1 MTGARLDRIG
11 GMRLSGCAMA
21 LTIALLAACGSDHNA
36 DRPPTEAPPELGVL
50 HAFDGTDG
58 AWSRGSLTAVGSL
71 LYGRTA
77 IGGEDNSGTIFQI
90 DQDGSHFQSLYS
102 FTAGGDNGLGNQ
114 PHHNAMLLQGSLLIG
129 AALYGGNTMNSAAL
143 RLSEKPPEPTV
154 NKSGNGT
161 LFMIGTDG
169 TDYMV
174 LLGLDGGTQQAALPH
189 SPPMLAADGTT
200 LYGMTSNGGEHDM
213 GTLYTIQTSGEGF
226 TILHSFHPSDG
237 EEPHGVVIFDSGGK
251 KLLGMTRAGGTP
263 SQSNQTGAGVIFSY
277 DLDKQSYTVLHT
289 FVADSTT
296 NGDTNDHG
304 FLTLINEDAYGTTE
318 HGGRYGKGVIFR
330 IEEDGKKF
338 KIAHSFKGQPN
349 DGEKPFG
356 SLVLVGDHLYGTTQE
371 GGANNDGTLFRLHV
385 KSGTFEL
392 LASFDRAT
400 TGAFPEDNVTL
411 GADGA
416 TLYGLTQAGGVH
428 DPDATKYYGTVFSF
442 EIP

>member
-21 LTIALLAACGSDHNA
+21 LTIALLAACGSDHNV

-102 FTAGGDNGLGNQ
+102 FTSGGDNGLGNQ

-143 RLSEKPPEPTV
+143 RLSEKPPEPMV

-174 LLGLDGGTQQAALPH
+174 LLGLDGGMQQALPH
-189 SPPMLAADGTT
+189 S
-200 LYGMTSNGGEHDM
+200 
-213 GTLYTIQTSGEGF
+213 
-226 TILHSFHPSDG
+226 
-237 EEPHGVVIFDSGGK
+237 
-251 KLLGMTRAGGTP
+251 
-263 SQSNQTGAGVIFSY
+263 
-277 DLDKQSYTVLHT
+277 
-289 FVADSTT
+289 
-296 NGDTNDHG
+296 
-304 FLTLINEDAYGTTE
+304 
-318 HGGRYGKGVIFR
+318 
-330 IEEDGKKF
+330 
-338 KIAHSFKGQPN
+338 
-349 DGEKPFG
+349 PFG
-356 SLVLVGDHLYGTTQE
+356 SLVLVGDSKTASSSCWPRSTAPPPAPSPKTTSRWART
-371 GGANNDGTLFRLHV
+371 GRRST
-385 KSGTFEL
+385 
-392 LASFDRAT
+392 ASRRPA
-400 TGAFPEDNVTL
+400 A
-411 GADGA
+411 
-416 TLYGLTQAGGVH
+416 
-428 DPDATKYYGTVFSF
+428 
-442 EIP
+442 